1 MHNYTDDRLTRRTL
15 LAAAAAT
22 LAAATTTTNAA
33 VRDPYGPFKVGIQ
46 SYTLRHYTL
55 DDALDI
61 TTKLGIHFW
70 EAFPAHLPITTD
82 KQVLSDYHKKLA
94 DHHIKLEAYGVVGF
108 SNDEA
113 DARRTFDFA
122 RAMQIPVLSASPS
135 PDSFALLDKLT
146 HEYNIRVAI
155 HNHGPGDNLYA
166 HPQQTLTAIA
176 GHSKMIGE
184 CEDTGHMIRSGEDP
198 VAAAKLFGHRLY
210 DVHIKAAR
218 KDKAGDIV
226 WTVNGDPRSLL
237 NTQAFLQT
245 LLDLHYSRLIALE
258 YEDHETDPVP
268 YMKQCFTAIQQDII
282 AIQKAAR

>member
-1 MHNYTDDRLTRRTL
+1 MEINTRLGITRGTFL
-15 LAAAAAT
+15 SLAAAALTAPASAFAEARH
-22 LAAATTTTNAA
+22 L
-33 VRDPYGPFKVGIQ
+33 YGPFKMGIQ
-46 SYTLRHYTL
+46 SYTLRHFTL

-61 TTKLGIHFW
+61 TEKLGIHYW

-82 KQVLSDYHKKLA
+82 KQQIATNLQKLA
-94 DHHIKLEAYGVVGF
+94 AHRIRLEAYGVVGF

-122 RAMQIPVLSASPS
+122 RAMHIPVLSASPA
-135 PDSFALLDKLT
+135 PDSFDLLDKLT
-146 HEYNIRVAI
+146 REYNIRIAI

-166 HPQQTLTAIA
+166 HPQQTLAAIA
-176 GHSKMIGE
+176 GHSNMIGE

-198 VAAAKLFGHRLY
+198 VAAAKLFGNRLY

-218 KDKAGDIV
+218 KNKAGDIV

-237 NTQAFLQT
+237 NTQEFLQT
-245 LLDLHYSRLIALE
+245 LMNLHYSRLIALE

-268 YMKQCFTAIQQDII
+268 YMKQCFSAIQLAIQS
-282 AIQKAAR
+282 IQKAKR